1 MTDFSHMIMVTAAD
15 VATDFLQA
23 AKCSPIHDLISSSF
37 RFLEI
42 GICAIPI
49 SQMRKLSLTQN
60 DGQLPELIGLPCG
73 EAEPGTCPHLSLH
86 TMASTEPRSL
96 KELR

>member
-1 MTDFSHMIMVTAAD
+1 MTDFSHMITVTAAD

-37 RFLEI
+37 QFLEI
-42 GICAIPI
+42 GICASPI
-49 SQMRKLSLTQN
+49 SQTRKLSLTQN

-73 EAEPGTCPHLSLH
+73 EAEPGTCPHLSPY
-86 TMASTEPRSL
+86 TMASTEPGSL
-96 KELR
+96 KEPQ